1 MGARVS
7 DSELVADELLA
18 PWYSCLRKASP
29 QMQLFDCHT
38 HVGVDLD
45 GARLS
50 VARLRQALALIDAQA
65 VVFPLA
71 TRCGY
76 RARNDRLLAAV
87 AGDDRLVAFCRVDPR
102 LDGVA
107 EATRGLGRGACGI
120 KLHPRAERFAL
131 SDPEVERIVALAE
144 ERRVPVI
151 VHAGR
156 GIPSLGRDA
165 LQLAAHHPG
174 APLILA
180 HAAVSDLAWL
190 WAAAPDYPNLFFD
203 TAWWNVADL
212 LALFALVPPGQILFA
227 SDAPYGRPVAAAAL
241 TLRVAQ
247 AVGLTVSQQA
257 AVFGGQLRRLLA
269 GEPPAQMGGA
279 SGTTVAAPHPLLE
292 RIAALLLAAGARATA
307 GQQPDE
313 FLELA
318 RLACEIPPDRP
329 GAAVAASIREL
340 LARYERHLATGPA
353 AQGPRP
359 PAVHFVFLAAA
370 IARLPGP
377 SVPTL

>member
-29 QMQLFDCHT
+29 QLQLFDCHT